1 MGPDAMNQKAKAPL
15 GSGIAQQGARTLQ
28 SLPYKRHV
36 QEAQAMG
43 QAPLT
48 PEQFLQQSGG

>member
-1 MGPDAMNQKAKAPL
+1 MGPDAMNQKPKVPL
-15 GSGIAQQGARTLQ
+15 GSGMAQQGARTLQ
-28 SLPYKRHV
+28 GLPYQRHV
-36 QEAQAMG
+36 QEAKAMG